1 MKNYLLLC
9 ALPIIALCGLWACSY
24 EDEPDMNHPGKIQ
37 VTLTVSSGAMTGITR
52 STDENTIRDM
62 NFHLCDKTGSVVL
75 HRYQTAATLHFE
87 CLPGDYTLYVVANM
101 HEDMGDLSQAQL
113 MAYAVPHKTDYED
126 LPMTGLLEI
135 SILASQGATVQLPT
149 LEVRRQVA
157 KVAYNIAVMPADIE
171 LHSVRICSVPKSAG
185 LFAGEDAPSRQD
197 ANYTNTSEVAVSG
210 REASGVCYLLPNPQG
225 TNPAITDQRQK
236 NADNAP
242 AHASYF
248 LIQATRGE
256 RVLTYRV
263 YLGENNTDNFDVR
276 RNTFHTLNITIRGDD
291 EIDTRMS
298 GYTVSVWDDLEDGG
312 GNGYCIADSP
322 KHLYVRVESSG
333 DAPALSYT
341 VDVATGDSNALSIG
355 GKKYKD
361 AVYAVSSYNGTN
373 SYLLDYAPTVF
384 SSLNDKLRYAVTVR
398 DEYGFCQ
405 KFEFTRTFTNLL
417 RVKVLG
423 GGSVTVSSALYT
435 TDIAGTAGDKLALG
449 YSCSL
454 QASSNS
460 SSKFEG
466 WYSDEACTTQVS
478 TSTVYSYTAKSR
490 SRTLYAK
497 FVMAEHTP
505 LDTNGTAN
513 CYIAPKKLTRYSFDA
528 TVMGKGDWSTNIQPK
543 KLSGTTAKVIW
554 ETEAHNEYESV
565 VRYAFYEKG
574 RIYFATGSKYGNALI
589 GLFDASGKCIW
600 SWHIWAVDYDPAEH
614 AEIYSSGAAFM
625 DRNLGAMSESL
636 TERGLYYQWGRKDP
650 FIYPANATSATTPKT
665 TYNLEGYTFEVRGNI
680 GSDYTT
686 LLPGYTIDWATAHP
700 TTVMVRPFKKTGC
713 IDSWLLVT
721 NPNLW
726 GNATSGSIASTKSKK
741 SIYDPCPP
749 GWKVPDRAAWDTS
762 AFKCCDYK
770 LQYGMNLYYNSSNAK
785 TAFYTYN
792 GYLNGENGQWLYQ
805 SLSSA
810 AYVWTN
816 EPYLTPDNDSSYCL
830 KIANNTFS
838 VSATLGQQY
847 GAAVRC
853 VRE

>member
-52 STDENTIRDM
+52 STDENTIRDL
-62 NFHLCDKTGSVVL
+62 NFHLCDKAGSVVL

-157 KVAYNIAVMPADIE
+157 KVAYSIAATAPDIE

-185 LFAGEDAPSRQD
+185 LFVGEDTPSRQD
-197 ANYTNTSEVAVSG
+197 ADYTNTSEVAVSG

-242 AHASYF
+242 AHASYL

-263 YLGENNTDNFDVR
+263 YLGENNTTNFDVR

-291 EIDTRMS
+291 EVDTRTS
-298 GYTVSVWDDLEDGG
+298 SYTVSVWDDLEDGG
-312 GNGYCIADSP
+312 YNGYCIADSP

-341 VDVATGDSNALSIG
+341 VDVATGDGNALSIG
-355 GKKYKD
+355 GKNYKD
-361 AVYAVSSYNGTN
+361 AVYAVSSCNGTN

-423 GGSVTVSSALYT
+423 GGSVTVSSALHT
-435 TDIAGTAGDKLALG
+435 TDTADSKIILG
-449 YSCSL
+449 NSCTLRTATSVGCV
-454 QASSNS
+454 
-460 SSKFEG
+460 FEG

-490 SRTLYAK
+490 SQTLYAK

-505 LDTNGTAN
+505 LDTDGTAN

-565 VRYAFYEKG
+565 VRYALYEKG
-574 RIYFATGSKYGNALI
+574 RIYFATGSKYGNTLI
-589 GLFDASGKCIW
+589 GLFNAAGECIW
-600 SWHIWAVDYDPAEH
+600 SWHIWAVDYDPEEH
-614 AEIYSSGAAFM
+614 AEIYSSGATFM

-665 TYNLEGYTFEVRGNI
+665 TYNLEGYPFEVRGNI

-749 GWKVPDRAAWDTS
+749 GWKVPDRAAWDTA

-770 LQYGMNLYYNSSNAK
+770 LQYGMNMYYNSSNAK

-792 GYLNGENGQWLYQ
+792 GYLNGENGQWQYQ

-830 KIANNTFS
+830 KIANSTFS

>member
-37 VTLTVSSGAMTGITR
+37 VMLTVSSGAMTGITR
-52 STDENTIRDM
+52 STDENTIRDL

-210 REASGVCYLLPNPQG
+210 REASGVCYLLPNAQG

-291 EIDTRMS
+291 EVDTRMS

-312 GNGYCIADSP
+312 CNGYCIADSP
-322 KHLYVRVESSG
+322 KHLYVRIESSG

-341 VDVATGDSNALSIG
+341 VDVATGDGNALSIG

-361 AVYAVSSYNGTN
+361 AVYTVSSCNGTN
-373 SYLLDYAPTVF
+373 SYSLDYAPTVF
-384 SSLNDKLRYAVTVR
+384 SSMNDKLRYAVTVR

-423 GGSVTVSSALYT
+423 GGSVTVSSALRT
-435 TDIAGTAGDKLALG
+435 TDTADSKIILG
-449 YSCSL
+449 NSCTL
-454 QASSNS
+454 RTAASVGCV
-460 SSKFEG
+460 FEG

-490 SRTLYAK
+490 SQTLYAK

-505 LDTNGTAN
+505 LDTKGTAN

-589 GLFDASGKCIW
+589 GLFDASGTCIW
-600 SWHIWAVDYDPAEH
+600 SWHIWAVDYDPEEH
-614 AEIYSSGAAFM
+614 AEIYSSGATFM
-625 DRNLGAMSESL
+625 DRNLGAMSEGL

-650 FIYPANATSATTPKT
+650 FIYPENATSATTPKT
-665 TYNLEGYTFEVRGNI
+665 TYNLEGYPFEVRGNI

-713 IDSWLLVT
+713 IDSWLLAT

-726 GNATSGSIASTKSKK
+726 GNATSGSIASAKSKK

-770 LQYGMNLYYNSSNAK
+770 LQYGMNMYYNGSNAK

-830 KIANNTFS
+830 KIANSTFS

>member
-52 STDENTIRDM
+52 STDENTIRDL
-62 NFHLCDKTGSVVL
+62 NFHLCDKAGSVVL

-157 KVAYNIAVMPADIE
+157 KVAYSIAATAPDIE
-171 LHSVRICSVPKSAG
+171 LHSVRICSVPKSAR
-185 LFAGEDAPSRQD
+185 LFVGEDTPSRQD
-197 ANYTNTSEVAVSG
+197 ADYTNTSEVAVSG

-242 AHASYF
+242 AHASYL

-263 YLGENNTDNFDVR
+263 YLGENNTTNFDVR

-291 EIDTRMS
+291 EVDTRTS
-298 GYTVSVWDDLEDGG
+298 SYTVSVWDDLEDGG
-312 GNGYCIADSP
+312 YNGYCIADSP

-341 VDVATGDSNALSIG
+341 VDVTTGDGNALSIG
-355 GKKYKD
+355 GKNYKD
-361 AVYAVSSYNGTN
+361 AVYAVSSCNGTN
-373 SYLLDYAPTVF
+373 SYSLDYAPTVF

-417 RVKVLG
+417 RIKVLG
-423 GGSVTVSSALYT
+423 GGSITVSSALYT

-454 QASSNS
+454 QASPYS

-478 TSTVYSYTAKSR
+478 TSTVYSYAAKSR
-490 SRTLYAK
+490 SQTLYAK

-565 VRYAFYEKG
+565 VRYALYEKG
-574 RIYFATGSKYGNALI
+574 RIYFSTGSKYGNALI
-589 GLFDASGKCIW
+589 GLFDASGACIW
-600 SWHIWAVDYDPAEH
+600 SWHIWAVDYDPEASVET
-614 AEIYSSGAAFM
+614 YGSGIKFM
-625 DRNLGAMSESL
+625 NRNLGVLSKSM

-650 FIYPANATSATTPKT
+650 FIYPAAPNTPET
-665 TYNLEGYTFEVRGNI
+665 PAATYNLDGYPFEIRGNT
-680 GSDYTT
+680 SDYC
-686 LLPGYTIDWATAHP
+686 PASNYTIDWATAHP
-700 TTVMVRPFKKTGC
+700 TTILVRPFKGTVYLY
-713 IDSWLLVT
+713 SWLYAT

-726 GNATSGSIASTKSKK
+726 GNATSGSIASAKSKK

-749 GWKVPDRAAWDTS
+749 GWRVPDREAWDAAT
-762 AFKCCDYK
+762 FKDCNRK
-770 LQYGMNLYYNSSNAK
+770 LTYGTDMYYGSNSKVWS
-785 TAFYTYN
+785 FYPYT
-792 GYLNGENGQWLYQ
+792 GYLSCESGEWMYR
-805 SLSSA
+805 SLASEI
-810 AYVWTN
+810 YVWTN
-816 EPYLTPDNDSSYCL
+816 EPCLTSANDMGYCVH
-830 KIANNTFS
+830 IANGIPTIS
-838 VSATLGQQY
+838 KSLGQQF
-847 GAAVRC
+847 GCTVRC

>member
-9 ALPIIALCGLWACSY
+9 ALPIIALCGGLWACSY

-52 STDENTIRDM
+52 STDENTIRDL
-62 NFHLCDKTGSVVL
+62 NFHLCDKAGSVVL
-75 HRYQTAATLHFE
+75 HCYQTAATLHFE

-171 LHSVRICSVPKSAG
+171 LHSVRVCSVPKSAG
-185 LFAGEDAPSRQD
+185 LFAGEDAPSWQD
-197 ANYTNTSEVAVSG
+197 GDFTNTSKVAVSG
-210 REASGVCYLLPNPQG
+210 CEASGICYLLPNPQG
-225 TNPAITDQRQK
+225 TEGTITDQRQK

-242 AHASYF
+242 AHASYL

-291 EIDTRMS
+291 EVDTRMS
-298 GYTVSVWDDLEDGG
+298 GYTVSVWDDLEEGSC
-312 GNGYCIADSP
+312 NGYCIADSP

-341 VDVATGDSNALSIG
+341 VDVATGDGNALSIG

-361 AVYAVSSYNGTN
+361 AVYAVSSCNGTN
-373 SYLLDYAPTVF
+373 SYSLDYAPTVF

-398 DEYGFCQ
+398 DEYGFGQ
-405 KFEFTRTFTNLL
+405 EFEFTRTFTNLL

-423 GGSVTVSSALYT
+423 GGSVTVSSALHT
-435 TDIAGTAGDKLALG
+435 TDTADSKIILG
-449 YSCSL
+449 SSCTL
-454 QASSNS
+454 RTAASVGCV
-460 SSKFEG
+460 FEG

-490 SRTLYAK
+490 SQTLYAK

-513 CYIAPKKLTRYSFDA
+513 CYIAPKKLARYSFDA

-726 GNATSGSIASTKSKK
+726 GNATSGSIASAKSKK

-770 LQYGMNLYYNSSNAK
+770 LQYGMNMYYNSSNAK

-847 GAAVRC
+847 GCAVRC

>member
-37 VTLTVSSGAMTGITR
+37 VMLTVSSGAMTGITR
-52 STDENTIRDM
+52 STDENTIRDL

-210 REASGVCYLLPNPQG
+210 REASGVCYLLPNAQG

-291 EIDTRMS
+291 EVDTRMS

-312 GNGYCIADSP
+312 CNGYCIADSP
-322 KHLYVRVESSG
+322 KHLYVRIESSG

-341 VDVATGDSNALSIG
+341 VDVATGDGNALSIG

-361 AVYAVSSYNGTN
+361 AVYTVSSCNGTN
-373 SYLLDYAPTVF
+373 SYSLDYAPTVF
-384 SSLNDKLRYAVTVR
+384 SSMNDKLRYAVTVR

-423 GGSVTVSSALYT
+423 GGSVTVSSALHT
-435 TDIAGTAGDKLALG
+435 TDTADSKIILG
-449 YSCSL
+449 NSCTL
-454 QASSNS
+454 RTAASVGCV
-460 SSKFEG
+460 FEG

-490 SRTLYAK
+490 SQTLYAK

-505 LDTNGTAN
+505 LDTKGTAN

-589 GLFDASGKCIW
+589 GLFDASGTCIW
-600 SWHIWAVDYDPAEH
+600 SWHIWAVDYDPEEH
-614 AEIYSSGAAFM
+614 AEIYSSGATFM
-625 DRNLGAMSESL
+625 DRNLGAMSEGL

-650 FIYPANATSATTPKT
+650 FIYPENATSATTPKT
-665 TYNLEGYTFEVRGNI
+665 TYNLEGYPFEVRGNI

-713 IDSWLLVT
+713 IDSWLLAT

-726 GNATSGSIASTKSKK
+726 GNATSGSIASAKSKK

-770 LQYGMNLYYNSSNAK
+770 LQYGMNMYYNGSNAK

-830 KIANNTFS
+830 KIANSTFS

>member
-1 MKNYLLLC
+1 MKSVFLYIILLSGLC
-9 ALPIIALCGLWACSY
+9 SCSALP
-24 EDEPDMNHPGKIQ
+24 DEIPSAHKQTSVEMRITPERAD
-37 VTLTVSSGAMTGITR
+37 AITR
-52 STDENTIRDM
+52 SADENAIEDVNLYLFGKDGSSTIHLYSTSAVLSFECRPGRYDVYVAANLHRDM
-62 NFHLCDKTGSVVL
+62 GTLSLQQVENLSVE
-75 HRYQTAATLHFE
+75 HSSSYST
-87 CLPGDYTLYVVANM
+87 
-101 HEDMGDLSQAQL
+101 
-113 MAYAVPHKTDYED
+113 
-126 LPMTGLLEI
+126 LPMSAKTEMTVTAGASAFVAPAI
-135 SILASQGATVQLPT
+135 VVKRLAT
-149 LEVRRQVA
+149 
-157 KVAYNIAVMPADIE
+157 KIAYNIAAIPADIE
-171 LHSVRICSVPKSAG
+171 LHSVRICSVPKSAV
-185 LFAGEDAPSRQD
+185 LFTEDDTPSNAATD
-197 ANYTNTSEVAVSG
+197 YTDTPETMQSG
-210 REASGVCYLLPNPQG
+210 REASGVCYLLPNPQRA
-225 TNPAITDQRQK
+225 NPAITDQRQK
-236 NADNAP
+236 NSDNAP
-242 AHASYF
+242 AHASYL

-298 GYTVSVWDDLEDGG
+298 GYTVSVWDDLEEGG
-312 GNGYCIADSP
+312 YNGYCVADSP

-341 VDVATGDSNALSIG
+341 VDVATGDGNALSIG
-355 GKKYKD
+355 GKNYKD
-361 AVYAVSSYNGTN
+361 AVYAVSSYNGTS
-373 SYLLDYAPTVF
+373 SYSLDYAPTVF
-384 SSLNDKLRYAVTVR
+384 SSLNDKLRYTVTVR

-423 GGSVTVSSALYT
+423 SGSVTVSSALYT

-454 QASSNS
+454 QASPYS

-478 TSTVYSYTAKSR
+478 TSTVYRYTAKSR
-490 SRTLYAK
+490 SQTLYAK

-505 LDTNGTAN
+505 LDTRGTAN

-554 ETEAHNEYESV
+554 ETELHDGYEDV
-565 VRYAFYEKG
+565 IWYAFYEKG
-574 RIYFATGSKYGNALI
+574 RIYFATGNKYGNAVI

-600 SWHIWAVDYDPAEH
+600 SWHIWAVDYDPAMT
-614 AEIYSSGAAFM
+614 YSSGATFM

-665 TYNLEGYTFEVRGNI
+665 TYNLEGYPFEVRGNI
-680 GSDYTT
+680 GSDYAT

-700 TTVMVRPFKKTGC
+700 TTVMVRPFKNTGC
-713 IDSWLLVT
+713 INSWLLVT

-726 GNATSGSIASTKSKK
+726 GNATSGSIVSTKSKK

-749 GWKVPDRAAWDTS
+749 GWKVPDRAAWNTP

-770 LQYGMNLYYNSSNAK
+770 LQYGMHMYYNSNHTK

-792 GYLNGENGQWLYQ
+792 GYLNGESGRWQYQ

-830 KIANNTFS
+830 KIANSTFS

-847 GAAVRC
+847 GCAVRC

>member
-9 ALPIIALCGLWACSY
+9 ALPIIALCGGLWACSY

-52 STDENTIRDM
+52 STDENTIRDL
-62 NFHLCDKTGSVVL
+62 NFHLCDKAGSVVL

-157 KVAYNIAVMPADIE
+157 KVAYNIAVIPADIE

-185 LFAGEDAPSRQD
+185 LFAGERIASPDAAD
-197 ANYTNTSEVAVSG
+197 YTNTSEVAVSG

-242 AHASYF
+242 AHASYL
-248 LIQATRGE
+248 LIQATRGK

-263 YLGENNTDNFDVR
+263 YLGENNTTNFDVR

-298 GYTVSVWDDLEDGG
+298 GYTVSVWDDLEEGG
-312 GNGYCIADSP
+312 YNGYCIADSP

-341 VDVATGDSNALSIG
+341 VNVATGDGNALSIG
-355 GKKYKD
+355 GKNYKD
-361 AVYAVSSYNGTN
+361 AVYAVSNYNGTN

-423 GGSVTVSSALYT
+423 GGSVTVSSALHT
-435 TDIAGTAGDKLALG
+435 TDTADSKIILG
-449 YSCSL
+449 SSCSL
-454 QASSNS
+454 RTAASVGCV
-460 SSKFEG
+460 FEG

-490 SRTLYAK
+490 SQTLYAK

-565 VRYAFYEKG
+565 VRYALYEKG
-574 RIYFATGSKYGNALI
+574 RIYFSTGSKYGNALI
-589 GLFDASGKCIW
+589 GLFDASGACIW

-625 DRNLGAMSESL
+625 DRNLGAMSEGL

-650 FIYPANATSATTPKT
+650 FIYPENATSATTPKT
-665 TYNLEGYTFEVRGNI
+665 TYNLEGYPFEVRGNI

-713 IDSWLLVT
+713 IDSWLLAT

-749 GWKVPDRAAWDTS
+749 GWKVPDRAAWDTA

-770 LQYGMNLYYNSSNAK
+770 LQYGMNMYYNSSNAK

-805 SLSSA
+805 SLSSG

-838 VSATLGQQY
+838 ISATLGQQY

>member
-1 MKNYLLLC
+1 MKSIFLYIILLSGLC
-9 ALPIIALCGLWACSY
+9 SCSALP
-24 EDEPDMNHPGKIQ
+24 DEIPSVHKQTSVEMRITPERTD
-37 VTLTVSSGAMTGITR
+37 AITR
-52 STDENTIRDM
+52 SADENAIEDV
-62 NFHLCDKTGSVVL
+62 NLYLFGKDGSSSIHLYSTSAVL
-75 HRYQTAATLHFE
+75 SFE
-87 CLPGDYTLYVVANM
+87 CLPGRYDVYVAANL
-101 HEDMGDLSQAQL
+101 HRDMGTLSLQQVENL
-113 MAYAVPHKTDYED
+113 SVEHSSSYST
-126 LPMTGLLEI
+126 LPMSAKTEMTVTAGASAFVAPAI
-135 SILASQGATVQLPT
+135 VVKRLATKIV
-149 LEVRRQVA
+149 
-157 KVAYNIAVMPADIE
+157 YNIAVMPADIE

-197 ANYTNTSEVAVSG
+197 ANYTNTFEVTVSG
-210 REASGVCYLLPNPQG
+210 REVSGVCYLLPNPQG
-225 TNPAITDQRQK
+225 TVGTITDQRQK

-242 AHASYF
+242 AHASYL

-312 GNGYCIADSP
+312 YNGYCIADSP

-341 VDVATGDSNALSIG
+341 VDVATGDGNALSIG
-355 GKKYKD
+355 GKNYKD
-361 AVYAVSSYNGTN
+361 TVYAVSSYNGTN
-373 SYLLDYAPTVF
+373 CYLMDYAPTVF

-405 KFEFTRTFTNLL
+405 KFEFSRTFTNLL

-423 GGSVTVSSALYT
+423 GGSVTVSSALHT
-435 TDIAGTAGDKLALG
+435 TDTADSKIILG
-449 YSCSL
+449 SSCSL
-454 QASSNS
+454 RTTASVGCV
-460 SSKFEG
+460 FES

-490 SRTLYAK
+490 SQTLYAK
-497 FVMAEHTP
+497 FVMAGHTP
-505 LDTNGTAN
+505 LDAKGTAN
-513 CYIAPKKLTRYSFDA
+513 CYIAPKRLARYSFDA

-554 ETEAHNEYESV
+554 ETELHDGYEDV
-565 VRYAFYEKG
+565 IWYAFYEKG
-574 RIYFATGSKYGNALI
+574 RIYFATGTKYGNALI

-614 AEIYSSGAAFM
+614 AEIYSSGATFM
-625 DRNLGAMSESL
+625 DRNLGAMSEGL
-636 TERGLYYQWGRKDP
+636 TQRGLYYQWGRKDP

-665 TYNLEGYTFEVRGNI
+665 TYNLEGYPFEVRGNI
-680 GSDYTT
+680 GSDYAT
-686 LLPGYTIDWATAHP
+686 LLPGYTIEWATAHP
-700 TTVMVRPFKKTGC
+700 TTVMVRPFKTTGC
-713 IDSWLLVT
+713 IDSWLLAT

-726 GNATSGSIASTKSKK
+726 GNSTSGSIASTKSKK

-770 LQYGMNLYYNSSNAK
+770 LEYGMNMYYNSSNAK

-792 GYLNGENGQWLYQ
+792 GYLNGENGQWQYL

-830 KIANNTFS
+830 KIANSTFS

-847 GAAVRC
+847 GCAVRC

>member
-1 MKNYLLLC
+1 MKFRFFIFTLLVC
-9 ALPIIALCGLWACSY
+9 CCGLSGCIY
-24 EDEPDMNHPGKIQ
+24 NDEPECYPSEKVAVEISIASENPDH
-37 VTLTVSSGAMTGITR
+37 ITR
-52 STDENTIRDM
+52 STDENTIRDL
-62 NFHLCDKTGSVVL
+62 NFYLCDKVGSVVL
-75 HRYQTAATLHFE
+75 HRYQHDATLRFE
-87 CLPGDYTLYVVANM
+87 CLPGDYALYVVANM
-101 HEDMGDLSQAQL
+101 HEDMGNLSQAQL
-113 MAYAVPHKTDYED
+113 MARTVPHKTDYED
-126 LPMTGLLEI
+126 LPMTGFLEI
-135 SILASQGATVQLPT
+135 SVLASQGNIVLLPT

-157 KVAYNIAVMPADIE
+157 KVAYNIAVVPADME
-171 LHSVRICSVPKSAG
+171 LHSVRICSVPKSAV
-185 LFAGEDAPSRQD
+185 LFTENDTPSNAAAD
-197 ANYTNTSEVAVSG
+197 YTDTSETVVSG

-225 TNPAITDQRQK
+225 ANPAITDQRQK

-242 AHASYF
+242 DHASYL

-263 YLGENNTDNFDVR
+263 YLGENNTTNFDVR
-276 RNTFHTLNITIRGDD
+276 RNTFHTLNISIRGDN
-291 EIDTRMS
+291 EVDTRMS
-298 GYTVSVWDDLEDGG
+298 GYTVSVWDDLQEGG
-312 GNGYCIADSP
+312 YNGYCIADSP
-322 KHLYVRVESSG
+322 KYLYVRVESSG

-355 GKKYKD
+355 GKNYKD
-361 AVYAVSSYNGTN
+361 AVYAVGSCNGTSSY
-373 SYLLDYAPTVF
+373 SLDYAPTVF
-384 SSLNDKLRYAVTVR
+384 SSLNDKFRYAVTVR

-435 TDIAGTAGDKLALG
+435 TDIAGTAGGKLALG

-454 QASSNS
+454 QASPYS

-478 TSTVYSYTAKSR
+478 TSAVYRYTAKSR
-490 SRTLYAK
+490 SQTLYAK

-505 LDTNGTAN
+505 LDTRGTAN

-554 ETEAHNEYESV
+554 ETELHDGYEDV
-565 VRYAFYEKG
+565 IWYAFYEKG
-574 RIYFATGSKYGNALI
+574 RIYFATGNKYGNAVI

-600 SWHIWAVDYDPAEH
+600 SWHIWAIDYDPAENSMT
-614 AEIYSSGAAFM
+614 YSSGATFM

-636 TERGLYYQWGRKDP
+636 IERGLYYQWGRKDP

-665 TYNLEGYTFEVRGNI
+665 TYNLEGYPFEVRGNI
-680 GSDYTT
+680 GSDYAT

-700 TTVMVRPFKKTGC
+700 TTVMVRPFKNTGC
-713 IDSWLLVT
+713 IDSWLLVP

-726 GNATSGSIASTKSKK
+726 GNATSGSIVSTKSKK

-749 GWKVPDRAAWDTS
+749 GWKVPDRAAWDTA

-770 LQYGMNLYYNSSNAK
+770 LQYGMNMYYNSNHTK
-785 TAFYTYN
+785 TTFYTYN
-792 GYLNGENGQWLYQ
+792 GYLNGESGQWQYQ

-830 KIANNTFS
+830 KIANSTFS
-838 VSATLGQQY
+838 ISATLGQQY
-847 GAAVRC
+847 GCAVRC

>member
-9 ALPIIALCGLWACSY
+9 ALPIIALCGGLWACSY

-52 STDENTIRDM
+52 STDENTIRDL
-62 NFHLCDKTGSVVL
+62 NFYLCDRAGGVVL
-75 HRYQTAATLHFE
+75 HSYQTAATLCFE
-87 CLPGDYTLYVVANM
+87 CPPGDYTLYVVANM

-149 LEVRRQVA
+149 LDVRRQVA

-197 ANYTNTSEVAVSG
+197 VDYTNTSETVVSG

-225 TNPAITDQRQK
+225 TVGTITDQRQK
-236 NADNAP
+236 SADNAP
-242 AHASYF
+242 THASYL

-312 GNGYCIADSP
+312 CNGYCIADSP

-341 VDVATGDSNALSIG
+341 VDVATGDGNALSIG
-355 GKKYKD
+355 GKNYKD
-361 AVYAVSSYNGTN
+361 AVYAVSSCNGTN

-423 GGSVTVSSALYT
+423 GGSVTVSSALHT
-435 TDIAGTAGDKLALG
+435 TDTADSKIILG
-449 YSCSL
+449 NSCTLRTATSVGCV
-454 QASSNS
+454 
-460 SSKFEG
+460 FEG

-490 SRTLYAK
+490 SQTLYAK

-505 LDTNGTAN
+505 LDTDGTAN

-565 VRYAFYEKG
+565 VRYALYEKG
-574 RIYFATGSKYGNALI
+574 RIYFATGSKYGNTLI
-589 GLFDASGKCIW
+589 GLFNAAGECIW
-600 SWHIWAVDYDPAEH
+600 SWHIWAVDYDPEEH
-614 AEIYSSGAAFM
+614 AEIYSSGATFM

-665 TYNLEGYTFEVRGNI
+665 TYNLEGYPFEVRGNI

-749 GWKVPDRAAWDTS
+749 GWKVPDRAAWDTA

-770 LQYGMNLYYNSSNAK
+770 LQYGMNMYYNSSNAK

-792 GYLNGENGQWLYQ
+792 GYLNGENGQWQYQ

-830 KIANNTFS
+830 KIANSTFS